1 MSNLLNLNKARKT
14 RDRKAQKATADANA
28 LRFGQSKAQKE
39 REKIQKSRTDQA
51 LDGKRLTP

>member
-14 RDRKAQKATADANA
+14 RDRKAQKAMADANA

-39 REKIQKSRTDQA
+39 REKIQKSRADQA